1 MKLLLILTALL
12 VVGFAANPMPQY
24 RAEVEMKDGVPMYIN
39 YQGYLTDLNGN
50 PINNTSPGL
59 AMSFSIYDAESGGS
73 LLWGPQLQTV
83 PVRQGVFNVKLLM
96 NEVDTTVFRTG
107 ERRWLQ
113 LVIGGQIMTPRTE
126 ITSMAYGIHSA
137 KADNADMLDNKHHT
151 DFIWNSTTLQGPANF
166 YISGAGITN
175 GLFAAYG
182 VGLSGNNTPT
192 IYGRSEKD
200 SSFAVYGSNTS
211 TRGTGVAGCG
221 NYDTLF
227 YLAGGSGGAF
237 SARRFGLFAYAHD
250 TNGTGVATMGNRIS
264 DTVYTLAQGCGG
276 AFNGTTVGVYGL
288 ARDLSG
294 NRAGGYFRI
303 FGTSDSTYAYVAYR
317 YNGQNYKIL
326 GDGQVSTV
334 MTTREGRRI
343 LFAPEAPQPF
353 FEDFGEGRLVNGHCR
368 VNLDPLFLDCV
379 ALDESNPLRVFV
391 TLTDEC
397 NGVYV
402 KTDRTGFDVYEL
414 KGGRS
419 NAGFYWRVIATRK
432 DGKELRFPVAPPPAS
447 EVGVPVRMQSRKP
460 DR

>member
-1 MKLLLILTALL
+1 MRCFFVLAGVSIVL
-12 VVGFAANPMPQY
+12 FASTPIPLPS
-24 RAEVEMKDGVPMYIN
+24 AEVVTEDGVPMYIN
-39 YQGYLTDLNGN
+39 YQGYLTDASGT

-59 AMSFSIYDAESGGS
+59 AMAFEIYDAESGG
-73 LLWGPQLQTV
+73 LRLFGPQLQTV
-83 PVRQGVFNVKLLM
+83 PVRQGVFNVKLLLS
-96 NEVDTTVFRTG
+96 EGDTTIFRTG

-113 LVIGGQIMTPRTE
+113 LTISGQVMTPRTE

-151 DFIWNSTTLQGPANF
+151 DFIWNGTTMQAPANF
-166 YISGAGITN
+166 YISGAGISN
-175 GLFAAYG
+175 GIFAAYG
-182 VGLSGNNTPT
+182 VGVSGNHTPT

-200 SSFAVYGSNTS
+200 SSFGVYGTNIS

-227 YLAGGSGGAF
+227 YLTAGSGGTF

-250 TNGTGVATMGNRIS
+250 TNGTGIATMGNRIS

-288 ARDLSG
+288 ARNLSG
-294 NRAGGYFRI
+294 NRAGGYFRT
-303 FGTSDSTYAYVAYR
+303 FGTTDSTYAYVAYR

-326 GDGQVSTV
+326 GDGQVSTI
-334 MTTREGRRI
+334 MATREGKRI
-343 LFAPEAPQPF
+343 LFAPESPQPF
-353 FEDFGEGRLVNGHCR
+353 FEDFGEARLVNGHCR

-379 ALDESNPLRVFV
+379 AVDASAPLRVFV
-391 TLTDEC
+391 TLTDDC

-402 KTDRTGFDVYEL
+402 KTDQTGFDVYEL

-432 DGKELRFPVAPPPAS
+432 DGKDVRLPVAPPPAS
-447 EVGVPVRMQSRKP
+447 EIGIPIRTQPSR
-460 DR
+460 